1 MNQWIKQGVLVL
13 VICMLVVGPYPGG
26 LAGTV
31 HAAGPFAGGDG
42 TPDDPF
48 QIATAEQLDEI
59 RNYSSSHFVLNED
72 IDLSTSSASSDWVPI
87 PDFTGSLDGRGHR
100 ITNLYIQST
109 GNDVGLFAKVGTA
122 LSNGIV
128 HNLEVHASQ
137 VQGIDNVG
145 ILAGTN
151 FGSIENVSVTGAV
164 YGQKSTGGL
173 IGFNNQIVNRQHR
186 VFNSHADVYVSGLM
200 NVGGLI
206 GDSSRSDIINSS
218 ASGVVTGQGDHIG
231 GLIGQNGSSLTLGSH
246 ATSQVQGVN
255 KVGGLVGRSFTSDY
269 SDSSAAGQV
278 QGEDNVGG
286 LIGIIEGT
294 DPRTISQSSATGDVN
309 GNKYVGG
316 LIGYSLNSAITDSSA
331 SGDVTGQGDYVGGL
345 IGNFSKSNISD
356 SIATGSVAGEGDYV
370 GGLIGHALES
380 IVSLTSASGSVVSK
394 GGYVGGLIGQSR
406 DGDVSDSFAT
416 GDVKA
421 NQRYIGGLI
430 GRNRGGDV
438 ANSYAAGTVVGDFG
452 PVVGDFG
459 YVGGLIGRSSDG
471 DEVKDSFATGNVT
484 ANSDYIG
491 GLIGYAVGNV
501 TDSYATGHVDGE
513 RYVGGLIGDF
523 RNGDISDS
531 FAEGMVT
538 GEDYVGGLAGF
549 IMGGNASIS
558 SASGDVRG
566 DRSVGGLVGE
576 YITGTITEGAAMGSV
591 TGSRN
596 EGGLVGSFQEGDV
609 SFSYAAGEVK
619 GHKNTG
625 GLIGEFVNS
634 SVTYSYA
641 AGNVAGEVD
650 AGGLVGG
657 NRKGD
662 ISFSFATG
670 NVSGCD
676 DIGGLVGDNDQ
687 ANISNSYATANLTGC
702 NPGSDS
708 IGGLVGDNSGTIE
721 NSFAKGSIIG
731 PITRAGGLVGDNRNI
746 EGNITNS
753 YYDLELSGQLDNIGQ
768 GLTSEQMKDIANYE
782 GWNFDAVWKV
792 DQHHD
797 GYPYL
802 IGMESMQAFLTY
814 MGNDS
819 NDDSGLYVSKP
830 YKTGSLMTIE
840 DLDWTRT
847 GHLLQ
852 GWNTES
858 DGSGVPYGIGD
869 TTQLTSNLL
878 LYANWQPIR
887 SDNANMAS
895 LKIVARGEELALSP
909 EFAVEEKSYRAE
921 TTSSEATIIATPS
934 DGRATVSLEGD
945 ELDGGKTVF
954 LVEGDNGFELVVTA
968 ENGETEA
975 YSLTIHRKGVPTTPG
990 NQGSSGSGG
999 SQSNNANLADL
1010 NVIIDGEKLVVSPEF
1025 AVEGTSYRAETMSS
1039 EATIKVTPSDARAA
1053 VSLGD
1058 ERIDGEKTVAL
1069 EEGDNVFE
1077 LVVKAEDGTI
1087 KTYRL
1092 KIYRAAAQEAL
1103 EPPVCPFSDMTG
1115 HWAESFL
1122 CEAFERGIVNGHTET
1137 RFSPQSG
1144 ITRVEFAAILLRT
1157 LGMASS
1163 ASALT
1168 EHRFVD
1174 EDQIPAW
1181 ATSTVHIA
1189 VEKGLLSGY
1198 PDHSLRP
1205 MHNVSRAEMAAM
1217 IARAMKWGNSPGNT
1231 TFRDDADIPH
1241 WAKGDIQEVAARGL
1255 LNGRGNNRFSPL
1267 ESATRAEAAVLLLR
1281 LWHVIDELN

>member
-1 MNQWIKQGVLVL
+1 MNQWKKQGVLVL
-13 VICMLVVGPYPGG
+13 VICMLVVGFYPGG
-26 LAGTV
+26 LTGTA
-31 HAAGPFAGGDG
+31 HAAGPFAEGSG
-42 TPDDPF
+42 TSEDPF
-48 QIATAEQLDEI
+48 QIATAEQFYEI
-59 RNYSSSHFVLNED
+59 RNYSSSHFVLNND

-87 PDFTGSLDGRGHR
+87 PDFTGSLDGQGHR

-109 GNDVGLFAKVGTA
+109 GNNVGLFAKVGSA

-186 VFNSHADVYVSGLM
+186 VFNSHADVYVSGVM

-218 ASGVVTGQGDHIG
+218 ASGIVIGQGNHVG
-231 GLIGQNGSSLTLGSH
+231 GLIGQNGSSVTQGSH
-246 ATSQVQGVN
+246 ATSQVQGVD

-286 LIGIIEGT
+286 LIGVIEGT
-294 DPRTISQSSATGDVN
+294 DHRTISQSSATGDVS
-309 GNKYVGG
+309 GKKYVGG
-316 LIGYSLNSAITDSSA
+316 LIGYGLNSAITDSSA
-331 SGDVTGQGDYVGGL
+331 SGDVTGR
-345 IGNFSKSNISD
+345 
-356 SIATGSVAGEGDYV
+356 GDYV

-380 IVSLTSASGSVVSK
+380 IVSYSSASGSVVSK

-406 DGDVSDSFAT
+406 DGDVFDSFAT

-421 NQRYIGGLI
+421 NLRYIGGLI

-438 ANSYAAGTVVGDFG
+438 SNSYATGAVVGDFG
-452 PVVGDFG
+452 SVVGDFG

-471 DEVKDSFATGNVT
+471 DEVKDSFATGSVT

-501 TDSYATGHVDGE
+501 TNSYAIGHVDGE

-523 RNGDISDS
+523 RNGDISNS
-531 FAEGMVT
+531 FAEGMVA
-538 GEDYVGGLAGF
+538 GEDYIGGLAGF
-549 IMGGNASIS
+549 IKEGNTSKS
-558 SASGDVRG
+558 SAFGDVRG

-576 YITGTITEGAAMGSV
+576 YITGTITESSAMGSV

-609 SFSYAAGEVK
+609 TLSYAAGEVK

-650 AGGLVGG
+650 AGGLIGG
-657 NRKGD
+657 NRKGA
-662 ISFSFATG
+662 ISFSFAIG

-687 ANISNSYATANLTGC
+687 AKISNSYATVNLTGMC
-702 NPGSDS
+702 NPSSDS
-708 IGGLVGDNSGTIE
+708 MGGLVGDNSGTIE
-721 NSFAKGSIIG
+721 NSFAKGSITG
-731 PITRAGGLVGDNRNI
+731 QITRAGGLVGDNRYI
-746 EGNITNS
+746 EGNIANS
-753 YYDLELSGQLDNIGQ
+753 YYDKELSGQSDNIGK
-768 GLTSEQMKDIANYE
+768 GLTSEQMKDISNYE
-782 GWNFDAVWKV
+782 DWDFDTLWKV

-830 YKTGSLMTIE
+830 YKTGSLVTIE

-869 TTQLTSNLL
+869 TTQLTSSLL

-887 SDNANMAS
+887 SDNANLAN
-895 LKIVARGEELALSP
+895 LKIIAAGEELALSP
-909 EFAVEEKSYRAE
+909 EFAVEEKSYRTE
-921 TTSSEATIIATPS
+921 TTSREATIIAAPS
-934 DGRATVSLEGD
+934 DARATLSLEGD
-945 ELDGGKTVF
+945 ELAGEKTVV

-990 NQGSSGSGG
+990 NQQGGGSGW
-999 SQSNNANLADL
+999 SQSNNANLAEL
-1010 NVIIDGEKLVVSPEF
+1010 NVILEGKKLVLSPEF
-1025 AVEGTSYRAETMSS
+1025 ALEETSYRAETRSS
-1039 EATIKVTPSDARAA
+1039 KATIKVTPSDAKAT
-1053 VSLGD
+1053 VSLGK

-1077 LVVKAEDGTI
+1077 LIVKAENGTL

-1092 KIYRAAAQEAL
+1092 TIYRVATQEAL
-1103 EPPVCPFSDMTG
+1103 EPPVCSFSDITG
-1115 HWAESFL
+1115 HWAETFL

-1157 LGMASS
+1157 VGLASS
-1163 ASALT
+1163 APTLT

-1174 EDQIPAW
+1174 QDQIPDW
-1181 ATSTVHIA
+1181 AASTVHIA
-1189 VEKGLLSGY
+1189 VDKGLLSGY

-1205 MHNVSRAEMAAM
+1205 LHNVSRAEMATM
-1217 IARAMKWGNSPGNT
+1217 IGRAMKWGNSPGNT

-1241 WAKGDIQEVAARGL
+1241 WAKGYIQEVVARGL

-1267 ESATRAEAAVLLLR
+1267 ESATRAEATVLLLR
-1281 LWHVIDELN
+1281 LGHVIDELN

>member
-1 MNQWIKQGVLVL
+1 MNQWKKQGVLVL
-13 VICMLVVGPYPGG
+13 VICMLVVGFCPGG

-31 HAAGPFAGGDG
+31 HAAGTFAGGDG
-42 TPDDPF
+42 TPEDPF
-48 QIATAEQLDEI
+48 QIATAEQFDEI
-59 RNYSSSHFVLNED
+59 RNHSSSHFVLNND

-109 GNDVGLFAKVGTA
+109 GNNVGLFAKVGSA

-164 YGQKSTGGL
+164 YGQKNTGGL

-186 VFNSHADVYVSGLM
+186 LFNSHADVYVSGDN

-206 GDSSRSDIINSS
+206 GY
-218 ASGVVTGQGDHIG
+218 G
-231 GLIGQNGSSLTLGSH
+231 
-246 ATSQVQGVN
+246 
-255 KVGGLVGRSFTSDY
+255 
-269 SDSSAAGQV
+269 
-278 QGEDNVGG
+278 
-286 LIGIIEGT
+286 
-294 DPRTISQSSATGDVN
+294 
-309 GNKYVGG
+309 
-316 LIGYSLNSAITDSSA
+316 LNSAITDSSA
-331 SGDVTGQGDYVGGL
+331 SGDVTGR
-345 IGNFSKSNISD
+345 
-356 SIATGSVAGEGDYV
+356 GDYV

-380 IVSLTSASGSVVSK
+380 IVSHTSASGSVVSK

-421 NQRYIGGLI
+421 NLRYIGGLI

-438 ANSYAAGTVVGDFG
+438 ANSYATGAVVGDFG
-452 PVVGDFG
+452 SVAGDFG

-471 DEVKDSFATGNVT
+471 DQVKDSFATGSVT

-501 TDSYATGHVDGE
+501 TNSYATGHVDGE
-513 RYVGGLIGDF
+513 RYAGGLIGDF
-523 RNGDISDS
+523 RNGEISNS

-538 GEDYVGGLAGF
+538 GEDYVGGLAGL
-549 IMGGNASIS
+549 IIEGNTSKS
-558 SASGDVRG
+558 SAFGDVRG

-576 YITGTITEGAAMGSV
+576 YITGTITESSAMGGV

-609 SFSYAAGEVK
+609 SFSYAAGEVN

-625 GLIGEFVNS
+625 GLIGELENGFVA
-634 SVTYSYA
+634 YSYA
-641 AGNVAGEVD
+641 SGNVAGQVD

-662 ISFSFATG
+662 LSFSFATG

-687 ANISNSYATANLTGC
+687 AIISNSYATVNLTGIC
-702 NPGSDS
+702 NPSSDS

-721 NSFAKGSIIG
+721 NSFAKGSITG
-731 PITRAGGLVGDNRNI
+731 QITRAGGLVGDNRYI

-753 YYDLELSGQLDNIGQ
+753 YYDRELSGQLDNIGQ

-782 GWNFDAVWKV
+782 GWDFDILWKV

-819 NDDSGLYVSKP
+819 NDDNGLYVSKP
-830 YKTGSLMTIE
+830 YKTGSLVTLE

-847 GHLLQ
+847 GHLFQ
-852 GWNTES
+852 GWNTAP

-869 TTQLTSNLL
+869 TTQLTGSLL
-878 LYANWQPIR
+878 LFANWQPIR
-887 SDNANMAS
+887 SDNAKMAN
-895 LKIVARGEELALSP
+895 LKIIAAGEELALSP
-909 EFAVEEKSYRAE
+909 AFAVEEKSYRAE
-921 TTSSEATIIATPS
+921 TTSSQATIIALPS
-934 DGRATVSLEGD
+934 DERATVSLEGD
-945 ELDGGKTVF
+945 ELDGGRTVF

-968 ENGETEA
+968 ENGETET

-990 NQGSSGSGG
+990 NQQSGG
-999 SQSNNANLADL
+999 SGWPQSNNANLANL
-1010 NVIIDGEKLVVSPEF
+1010 NVIIEGKKLVLSPEF
-1025 AVEGTSYRAETMSS
+1025 ALEGTSYRAETMSS
-1039 EATIKVTPSDARAA
+1039 EVTIKVTPSDARAT
-1053 VSLGD
+1053 VSLGE

-1069 EEGDNVFE
+1069 KEGDNVFE
-1077 LVVKAEDGTI
+1077 LVVKAENGTI

-1092 KIYRAAAQEAL
+1092 TIYRAATQEAL
-1103 EPPVCPFSDMTG
+1103 EPQVCTFSDMKG
-1115 HWAESFL
+1115 HWAESLL
-1122 CEAFERGIVNGHTET
+1122 CEAFERGIVQGHTET
-1137 RFSPQSG
+1137 KFSPQSG

-1157 LGMASS
+1157 LGMAS
-1163 ASALT
+1163 AAPTLT

-1174 EDQIPAW
+1174 QDQIPAW

-1198 PDHSLRP
+1198 LDHSLRP
-1205 MHNVSRAEMAAM
+1205 LHNVSRAEMATM
-1217 IARAMKWGNSPGNT
+1217 IGRAMEWGNSPGNT

-1241 WAKGDIQEVAARGL
+1241 WAKGYIQEVVARGL